1 MTEYTNVEKPF
12 LEKLR
17 QAHWQVI
24 DQGKATYYI
33 SGPGPITEAKD
44 DLSTQP
50 LEISTPPLGTV
61 IKLNIVD
68 IEANTEISTQPLEIS
83 TQPFDLRTPPPVDIP
98 NNVLLQIQELN
109 LKQRIH
115 DSEKITEIIKTLC
128 SIRPLTSNEIAHV
141 FGKREDYIRRKYL
154 SKMIKIGEL
163 VYLFP
168 EMVNHPEQAYLTPKP
183 L

>member
-1 MTEYTNVEKPF
+1 MAEYTNVEKLF

-68 IEANTEISTQPLEIS
+68 IEANTEISKQLPEIS
-83 TQPFDLRTPPPVDIP
+83 TQPLDLSTQPASDIP
-98 NNVLLQIQELN
+98 YYV
-109 LKQRIH
+109 
-115 DSEKITEIIKTLC
+115 
-128 SIRPLTSNEIAHV
+128 
-141 FGKREDYIRRKYL
+141 
-154 SKMIKIGEL
+154 
-163 VYLFP
+163 
-168 EMVNHPEQAYLTPKP
+168 
-183 L
+183 